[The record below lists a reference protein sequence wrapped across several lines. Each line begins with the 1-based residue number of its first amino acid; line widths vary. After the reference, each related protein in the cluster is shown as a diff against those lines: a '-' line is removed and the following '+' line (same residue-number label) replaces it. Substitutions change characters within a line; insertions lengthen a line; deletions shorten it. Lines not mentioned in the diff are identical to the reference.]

1 MHHHNRVEIF
11 REVVV
16 DLNGSLIGPML
27 TEADM
32 TEVFSKPV
40 THEITA
46 ESLNRVLQQSNS
58 DDPFGII
65 QRTVDFMFDSKDE
78 LDPGMEHSTDI
89 LKAVELVE
97 EEQARLAKKLQEEAQ
112 AKAEALREMQRQVAE
127 QRRQIRQ
134 EQYEKNTVA
143 RKTSITATLQKFQ
156 QLVSQEPWSDVFS
169 HFTWQEKG
177 KNTSIRL
184 LSPFVQREVG
194 SLLHNKNAA
203 SNKRIKHEV
212 QDSKFPLLLQQSC
225 CHQYLSHLS
234 IQVQGSMSIVFE
246 QNLHDFSFLSSSP
259 GDEFLEL
266 IDARITPYLE
276 QLQTAFLSED
286 EGLRKSLCKQYG
298 VNDLAKLLP
307 SSYFDSC
314 YMPNR
319 AHFSEENHST
329 ALTLLLQK
337 KFYFFLGRQYEA
349 TSWRRNPSPISQ
361 VVSLFP
367 YLVKTASIDKIICLC
382 RSKIMQVDLLLHF
395 DEHAWQS
402 KKRCD
407 ALWTQFKNLPVQ
419 DRYNQTKSL
428 FLKRVK
434 SIVQCL
440 TSKAVLQWKSR
451 HLDKWDKCMKLIWRQ
466 DHRELMDA
474 IENKKV
480 GEALKIFRK
489 L

>member
-1 MHHHNRVEIF
+1 MQCLDSATRELHLLKQDPRRVILNHPRTATSTVHHHNRVEIF
-11 REVVV
+11 REVVG

-46 ESLNRVLQQSNS
+46 ESINHVLQQSNS

-169 HFTWQEKG
+169 HLTWQEKG
-177 KNTSIRL
+177 KNTSITL
-184 LSPFVQREVG
+184 LSPFVQRAIG

-212 QDSKFPLLLQQSC
+212 QASKFPLLLQQSC
-225 CHQYLSHLS
+225 CDSILSH
-234 IQVQGSMSIVFE
+234 F
-246 QNLHDFSFLSSSP
+246 
-259 GDEFLEL
+259 
-266 IDARITPYLE
+266 
-276 QLQTAFLSED
+276 
-286 EGLRKSLCKQYG
+286 
-298 VNDLAKLLP
+298 
-307 SSYFDSC
+307 
-314 YMPNR
+314 
-319 AHFSEENHST
+319 
-329 ALTLLLQK
+329 
-337 KFYFFLGRQYEA
+337 
-349 TSWRRNPSPISQ
+349 
-361 VVSLFP
+361 
-367 YLVKTASIDKIICLC
+367 
-382 RSKIMQVDLLLHF
+382 
-395 DEHAWQS
+395 
-402 KKRCD
+402 
-407 ALWTQFKNLPVQ
+407 
-419 DRYNQTKSL
+419 
-428 FLKRVK
+428 
-434 SIVQCL
+434 
-440 TSKAVLQWKSR
+440 
-451 HLDKWDKCMKLIWRQ
+451 
-466 DHRELMDA
+466 
-474 IENKKV
+474 
-480 GEALKIFRK
+480 
-489 L
+489 